1 MTGSDWDKDN
11 QKDTEDIDKKDND
24 SKNDNR
30 NNAN

>member
-11 QKDTEDIDKKDND
+11 QKDTKDIDKKDND